1 VARFPG
7 HAPSAFLA
15 RCSATRFEPSRPGR
29 ANGSFPLAAS
39 PGSAHGIFFTPFAG
53 LLPPKADAH
62 LCESGPTCPF
72 HRDRATR
79 LIFVGPIVFGPI
91 QRLITVWTSGINLQ
105 AIRTPRRP
113 FARANYNRSGADP
126 AMGFASCRVVDTR
139 SCIRAGST
147 PRGSSTSGRLL
158 PAISTAAASPA
169 SVRLGEAL
177 SRSIAARGQ
186 FSLSLQRWRSQ
197 SARGLRRLLPGQSRP
212 GELPPI
218 ASIAHSR
225 LAIASSR
232 ARPLRSPALQ
242 RVEGADAL
250 LFRARSSLARRSS
263 LSEVLHRP

>member
-1 VARFPG
+1 MGFSS
-7 HAPSAFLA
+7 HPSQA
-15 RCSATRFEPSRPGR
+15 CSRLRRTRI
-29 ANGSFPLAAS
+29 
-39 PGSAHGIFFTPFAG
+39 SAHPVPPVRFIAI
-53 LLPPKADAH
+53 LPPD
-62 LCESGPTCPF
+62 LFSSGWPALAFAWLKRTVELI
-72 HRDRATR
+72 AT
-79 LIFVGPIVFGPI
+79 
-91 QRLITVWTSGINLQ
+91 WTSGINLP

-113 FARANYNRSGADP
+113 FARANYLPLGRRSCHGLCLLQGCGHTLVHPRGLDP
-126 AMGFASCRVVDTR
+126 AWIVNLRKLA
-139 SCIRAGST
+139 
-147 PRGSSTSGRLL
+147 TSDFD
-158 PAISTAAASPA
+158 AAASPA
-169 SVRLGEAL
+169 SVRLGETL
-177 SRSIAARGQ
+177 SRSIAARSQ

-250 LFRARSSLARRSS
+250 LFRTRSSLARRSS